1 MVKTLT
7 LVFPESSNPGTLLPA
22 FRLCGFTPTRW
33 SGRSGIFRHRLPL
46 TRLRIAL
53 ALRLSNTPGCLSRE
67 GRDSAPSPHGAGVG
81 DGWEEPAYLRNRGNP
96 ASQS

>member
-1 MVKTLT
+1 MKTLT
-7 LVFPESSNPGTLLPA
+7 LVFPESVTPGTVLPA

-53 ALRLSNTPGCLSRE
+53 ALALSNTPGCLSRTD
-67 GRDSAPSPHGAGVG
+67 RSARPEVHGAGVG

-96 ASQS
+96 ACRS